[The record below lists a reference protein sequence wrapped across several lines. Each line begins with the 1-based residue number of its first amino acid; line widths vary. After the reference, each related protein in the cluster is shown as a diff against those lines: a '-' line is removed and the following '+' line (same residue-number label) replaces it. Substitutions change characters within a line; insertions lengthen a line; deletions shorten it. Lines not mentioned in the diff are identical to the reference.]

1 MATINPYLTFDGN
14 CEQAFDF
21 YKSVFGGEFTYIGRF
36 KDMPPSPEF
45 AVPESDKEK
54 IMHVS

>member
-45 AVPESDKEK
+45 AVPE
-54 IMHVS
+54 